1 MQLSKVCFCGSGP
14 DACGA
19 PRATHLF
26 LNVRFAYAKRLLL
39 EACSQKTYKTQRV
52 FYIAPRLLALY
63 KHKGPACARKRKR
76 ISARP
81 RTLPLR
87 LRLHLTAATQG
98 RRWNQ
103 QARVGPKT
111 GPSQVG
117 APWEHLVIASLPD
130 QTGSRHIC
138 MYRLLQRAGC
148 AGLMTLRSRALS

>member
-1 MQLSKVCFCGSGP
+1 MNTLKIDLRGCPLEVARGRPPEIYISGVAANKWQHSHKKRMQLSNVFFCGSGP

-76 ISARP
+76 IPARP
-81 RTLPLR
+81 
-87 LRLHLTAATQG
+87 
-98 RRWNQ
+98 
-103 QARVGPKT
+103 V
-111 GPSQVG
+111 
-117 APWEHLVIASLPD
+117 
-130 QTGSRHIC
+130 
-138 MYRLLQRAGC
+138 
-148 AGLMTLRSRALS
+148 AGLFQGGARSAN